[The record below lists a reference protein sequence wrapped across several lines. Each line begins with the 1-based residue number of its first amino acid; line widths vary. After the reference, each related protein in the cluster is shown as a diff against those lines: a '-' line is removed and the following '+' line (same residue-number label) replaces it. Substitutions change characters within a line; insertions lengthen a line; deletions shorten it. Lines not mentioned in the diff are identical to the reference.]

1 MITMSQKEAAR
12 LLVLEQVRQG
22 ALSQSAA
29 AAVLQLS
36 TCQLRRIERRYQ
48 AAGPPALVHGL
59 RGRASNHTLDAAL
72 APCVRLVVASDL
84 ERLDEFDDLQHG
96 LQRGGDPQDPAARHA
111 HGG

>member
-36 TCQLRRIERRYQ
+36 TCQPVIVNL
-48 AAGPPALVHGL
+48 
-59 RGRASNHTLDAAL
+59 S
-72 APCVRLVVASDL
+72 VAFS
-84 ERLDEFDDLQHG
+84 E
-96 LQRGGDPQDPAARHA
+96 
-111 HGG
+111 